1 MELCLQHSVRSLRFG
16 ASGAIR
22 AGLQMQSQNLAPLFP
37 VFLLVLIWSCLL
49 LAKRL
54 AFGLLGVLERCLEK
68 GTKVVLLRS

>member
-1 MELCLQHSVRSLRFG
+1 
-16 ASGAIR
+16 
-22 AGLQMQSQNLAPLFP
+22 MQSQNLAPLFP